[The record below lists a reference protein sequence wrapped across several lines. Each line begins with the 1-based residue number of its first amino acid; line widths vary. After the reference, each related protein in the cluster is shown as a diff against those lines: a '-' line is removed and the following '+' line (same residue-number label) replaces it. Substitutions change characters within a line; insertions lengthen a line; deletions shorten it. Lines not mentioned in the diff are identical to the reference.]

1 VAKYQTRATDRVDK
15 LGRHHISRLAF
26 LLAGLLIAVSAASL
40 LFVGFVASEA
50 SDRQTVRNERQF
62 LQNVLSHRLD
72 LLSQEQLDLARSDET
87 VESLYKRFDVNH
99 MRQHVSALWSDYG
112 HNRTIVISG
121 DRTIRAE
128 AFDDYTHLTS
138 AELEDGSAIADIFRR
153 VQALYMSNRVRIPGG
168 YSHRS
173 LQSLETGDYAV
184 TGYTVL
190 DNRVAMV
197 SAVPVMPYGTAILPD
212 GPAAVVISAMFLD
225 GGMLRD
231 LNGRLTVDNA
241 VVAELNGALAYD
253 GLQFTRNMLEAGDAP
268 TLEVRGLDGS
278 LLGVFKWQS
287 RTQTTSI
294 WPTVIPVIIVLSIA
308 LAILAFGI
316 AWRIGR
322 LNASLQLSE
331 KQNQYLALHDSLSG
345 LANRLQLNRALD
357 AATKAGDKKKFTILH
372 CDLDKFKAVNDT
384 YGHAAGDEVIRA
396 VAKRFSA
403 AIGEKGIVARMGGDE
418 FVVLLEASLPRQ
430 VVRELAIL
438 MIRSISEPIDLSDGN
453 TANIGLSMG
462 IAFYPSDGK
471 DSEALM
477 AAADAALYASKEAG
491 RGRAAFASDLKKQ
504 GNAGSQQG
512 PATFGLESDAA

>member
-15 LGRHHISRLAF
+15 LDRHQISRLAF

-50 SDRQTVRNERQF
+50 SDRQTVQNERQF
-62 LQNVLSHRLD
+62 LQNVLTHRLD

-87 VESLYKRFDVNH
+87 VESLYRTFDVNH

-112 HNRTIVISG
+112 HNRTIVVSG

-128 AFDDYTHLTS
+128 AFDDYTHLT
-138 AELEDGSAIADIFRR
+138 AADLEEGSAIADIFHRAQ
-153 VQALYMSNRVRIPGG
+153 VQYMSNRVRIPGG

-173 LQSLETGDYAV
+173 LQSLETEDYAV
-184 TGYTVL
+184 IGYAVL
-190 DNRVAMV
+190 DNRVAMI
-197 SAVPVMPYGTAILPD
+197 SAVPVMPYGAAVLPD

-241 VVAELNGALAYD
+241 VVAELNGALAFD
-253 GLQFTRNMLEAGDAP
+253 GLQFTRNILDAGDAP
-268 TLEVRGLDGS
+268 TLEVRGLDRS
-278 LLGVFKWQS
+278 LLGAFRWQS

-294 WPTVIPVIIVLSIA
+294 WPTVIPVILVLSIA

-331 KQNQYLALHDSLSG
+331 QQNQYLALHDSLSG

-357 AATKAGDKKKFTILH
+357 AATADGGGKKFTLLH

-384 YGHAAGDEVIRA
+384 FGHAAGDDVIRT
-396 VAKRFSA
+396 VAKRLST
-403 AIGEKGIVARMGGDE
+403 AIGEKGIVARIGGDE
-418 FVVLLEASLPRQ
+418 FVILLEAALPRQ

-438 MIRSISEPIDLSDGN
+438 MIRSISEPIELSDGN

-462 IAFYPSDGK
+462 IAFFPSDAT
-471 DSEALM
+471 DPEALI

-491 RGRAAFASDLKKQ
+491 RGRAAFASDVKRQAK
-504 GNAGSQQG
+504 AGSQPS